1 MSAGNIKKLYILY
14 ILNVLKKYSDYEHRL
29 TQKDIISHIR
39 TDYGVEC
46 ERKAIARNI
55 GDLIDFGYD
64 IEQDGG
70 YYLAQREFE
79 DSELRLLIDSVLSS
93 KYIPAAQ
100 AKTLIKKLIN
110 QSSDYF
116 SKQVKHFSNI
126 DRMEHNPSQ
135 LFYTIEILSEAIDKK
150 KKVSFFYN
158 KYDEKMQLHHTKNE
172 PHLVNPY
179 QIAIANGRYYLI
191 GNIDKMSN
199 AAHFRVERISDV
211 IIEKDSVKPIN
222 EVDEFRNGLDLP
234 KHMAEHIYMFSGK
247 SDLVKLRVTK
257 AGINDCIDWLGKDI
271 HISKESEDTF
281 IVEVLANPE
290 AMKYW
295 AIQFGTN
302 VELLKPDYLRDDTA
316 KLAARIYAK
325 YSD

>member
-29 TQKDIISHIR
+29 TQKDIIHYIKLE
-39 TDYGVEC
+39 YGVEL

-55 GDLIDFGYD
+55 GDLIDFGID

-70 YYLAQREFE
+70 YYLADREFE

-100 AKTLIKKLIN
+100 AKTLIRKLIN
-110 QSSDYF
+110 QSSCYF
-116 SKQVKHFSNI
+116 SKQVKHFANI

-135 LFYTIEILSEAIDKK
+135 LFYTIEILSEAIDKNR
-150 KKVSFFYN
+150 KVSFFYN
-158 KYDEKMQLHHTKNE
+158 KYDENMELHHTKDE

-191 GNIDKMSN
+191 GNIDKMTSSS
-199 AAHFRVERISDV
+199 HFRVERISDV
-211 IIEKDSVKPIN
+211 VIEKESAKPIN

-234 KHMAEHIYMFSGK
+234 THMAEHIYMFSGK
-247 SDLVKLRVTK
+247 SDLIKLRVTK

-271 HISKESEDTF
+271 HISKETDDTF
-281 IVEVLANPE
+281 IVEVKANPE

-295 AIQFGTN
+295 SIQFGTN
-302 VELLKPDYLRDDTA
+302 VELLKPEYLRNETA
-316 KLAARIYAK
+316 KLAALINEK
-325 YSD
+325 YNG